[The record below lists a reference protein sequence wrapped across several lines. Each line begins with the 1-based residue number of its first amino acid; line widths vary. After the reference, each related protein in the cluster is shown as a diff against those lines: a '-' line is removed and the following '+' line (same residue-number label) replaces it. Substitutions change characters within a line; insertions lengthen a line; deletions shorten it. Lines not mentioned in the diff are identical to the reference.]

1 MELTSDHLSKLDEM
15 ITLLSISDDLT
26 IAFIRCNEPVLCQA
40 LDNEIRQRVGNK
52 IFIYDIQ
59 MDINSTNLIKNLQN
73 AVQSDLF
80 DTQKKANKKIAFFV
94 FGLDDAIEKKNQ
106 EGKSEALVLL
116 NMMREEFLN
125 INHTLILWINSASL
139 SMILKEAQDF
149 FSWRTTV
156 FEFDL
161 ERKEQVKMVADF
173 GETDLQFLNKGELEK
188 RWDYYTGLLREYQ
201 NKGIKDASKFAD
213 WNYNL
218 GMIKLLTGYA
228 YEGLKYFEESLRF
241 SEKLSDKGKT
251 SNIFSSFGIA
261 HRNLG
266 QVEKAIEY
274 HQKALVISREIR
286 DRRGERTHLLNLGN
300 VYFNLGQVE
309 KAIEYYQKALVIS
322 KEIGDRRGEG
332 SDFGSLGTAYRNLGQ
347 MEKAIEYHQKA
358 LVISREIGNR
368 RGEGNRLGN
377 LGNVYFNLGQ
387 VEKAIEYY
395 QKALVISK
403 EIGDR
408 RNEGIWLGNLGSA
421 YNDLGQVEKA
431 IEYYEQALVITKE
444 ISDRRNEGNQLGNLG
459 LAYSDLGQVEKAI
472 DYYEQALAIGK
483 KIKDPSLINFCEE
496 NLESIKS

>member
-1 MELTSDHLSKLDEM
+1 MELTSDHTSKLDEM

-26 IAFIRCNEPVLCQA
+26 IAFVRCNEPVLCHA
-40 LDNEIRQRVGNK
+40 LDNEIRQRVGNE

-73 AVQSDLF
+73 AVQSDLYN
-80 DTQKKANKKIAFFV
+80 TQKKANKKIAFFI
-94 FGLDDAIEKKNQ
+94 FGLDDAIEKKNPK
-106 EGKSEALVLL
+106 GRSEALLQL

-139 SMILKEAQDF
+139 SMILREAQDF

-156 FEFDL
+156 FEFEL

-173 GETDLQFLNKGELEK
+173 IETDLRFLDKEGLEE
-188 RWDYYTGLLREYQ
+188 RWTNYTRLLKEYQ
-201 NKGIKDASKFAD
+201 EKGIKDASKFAD

-218 GMIKLLTGYA
+218 GVIKLLMGFA
-228 YEGLKYFEESLRF
+228 DKSLKYFQKSLIF
-241 SEKLSDKGKT
+241 LEKVPDKNKT
-251 SNIFSSFGIA
+251 SKIFSSIGIA

-286 DRRGERTHLLNLGN
+286 DRQGEGAHLANLGN

-332 SDFGSLGTAYRNLGQ
+332 NHLGNLGNAYRNFGQ
-347 MEKAIEYHQKA
+347 VEKAIKYYQKA
-358 LVISREIGNR
+358 LVISKEIGDR

-377 LGNVYFNLGQ
+377 LGNAYSNLGQ
-387 VEKAIEYY
+387 VETAIEYY

-403 EIGDR
+403 EIGNR
-408 RNEGIWLGNLGSA
+408 LNEGIWLGNIGNAYRNLGKVEKAIEYYEQALVISKEIGDRRGEGNHLGNLGLA
-421 YNDLGQVEKA
+421 YSDLEQVEKA
-431 IEYYEQALVITKE
+431 IEYYEQALVIGKE
-444 ISDRRNEGNQLGNLG
+444 
-459 LAYSDLGQVEKAI
+459 
-472 DYYEQALAIGK
+472 
-483 KIKDPSLINFCEE
+483 IKDPRIINFCEE
-496 NLESIKS
+496 NLKSIRS